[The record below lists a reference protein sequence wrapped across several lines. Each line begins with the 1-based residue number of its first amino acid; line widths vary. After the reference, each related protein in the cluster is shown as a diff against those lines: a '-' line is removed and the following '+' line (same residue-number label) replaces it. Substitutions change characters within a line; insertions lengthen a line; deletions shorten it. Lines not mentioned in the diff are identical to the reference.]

1 MFCAILGEV
10 PQILNHWLEI
20 AWVND
25 DLLRVYIKV
34 SCLSSLKLTKCSSFR
49 SHWKVRFAGHG
60 LFLLGT

>member
-1 MFCAILGEV
+1 MHTPDLKKQTANHMFCAFLGEV

-34 SCLSSLKLTKCSSFR
+34 YFYPN
-49 SHWKVRFAGHG
+49 
-60 LFLLGT
+60 